1 MLSLLLLLLSPLQ
14 LLSSDYTLPTEYF
27 INCGS
32 KSNTELDDSRVFV
45 GDFKPLFGKGK
56 DVKDTNP
63 SNNITLYQTAKIF
76 RQQSWYVFEVG
87 QNGTYL
93 VRLHFFSFS
102 SLVNLSDAVFNVS
115 AESPSGSGLGLEL
128 LSNFSVRNSST
139 SPVIEEFLLT
149 VKEKK
154 FRLYF
159 FPSQEPTS
167 FAFVNAIEV
176 FPVPDNFINDTAAQV
191 TSAGRKGNYSRLLSR
206 ALHTILRINVGDR
219 NITPATDTLW
229 RTWVTD
235 DDYLINPGDATNM
248 SKTDVKVKYKLE
260 GTSEYVAPDMVYKTA
275 KEFNSSVTWSFRV
288 IKKAM
293 QHLVRLHFCDIVSAN
308 LGGSRFNLFIY
319 NNFTRKIFPE
329 VYNDVAVAF
338 YFDYVVHSDGSGYIN
353 ISIRPSND
361 SKGFLNG
368 VEIFEIQNKSGL
380 VPLESH
386 SSKKHQRVLVGSG
399 LASVVIVGMLIWAF
413 VAFKRRKDGGRNS
426 QERWGERNAIT
437 PIAPCLNLGLKI
449 SLSEILR
456 ATDNFDESLVIGE
469 GGFGKVY
476 KGTLHFSNGDIKVAV
491 KRSQPGHGQGLTE
504 FHTEIMVLSQ
514 IRNRHLVS
522 LIGYCDEMS
531 EMILVYEFMEKGTLR
546 DHLYDADNKYER
558 STSQSKLPWE
568 KRLEIC
574 IGSAKGLLYL
584 HTGLSDRIIHRDV
597 KSTNILLDENYNAK
611 VADFGLSKSGLPD
624 HDNCSMV
631 LKGSFGYMDPEYIST
646 AQFTEKSDVYAFG
659 VVLLEVICARPAI
672 FTSSQSEE
680 VNLADWGMIWIT
692 QGQLEKIIDPFLEGD
707 IRPSSLRVVGEIAE
721 KCLKQSREERPTMS
735 DVEWYLKYAL
745 KLQQTGEPYDE
756 TFTNA
761 SLESALPAV
770 QHMPSNFFPIR
781 GADDSHTSSSVL
793 LS

>member
-1 MLSLLLLLLSPLQ
+1 MLSLLLLLLSSLQ
-14 LLSSDYTLPTEYF
+14 LLSSDYTLPTKYF

-32 KSNTELDDSRVFV
+32 KSNTQLNSRDFV
-45 GDFKPLFGKGK
+45 GDFKPLIGKGQ
-56 DVKDTNP
+56 DVQDTNP
-63 SNNITLYQTAKIF
+63 SNNIALYQTAKIF
-76 RQQSWYVFEVG
+76 RKRSWYVFEVG

-102 SLVNLSDAVFNVS
+102 SSFNLSGAVFNVF
-115 AESPSGSGLGLEL
+115 AESPSDSGLGLEL

-149 VKEKK
+149 VKEGK

-159 FPSQEPTS
+159 FPSQEPPS
-167 FAFVNAIEV
+167 LAFVNAIEV

-191 TSAGRKGNYSRLLSR
+191 TSAGRKGNYS
-206 ALHTILRINVGDR
+206 H
-219 NITPATDTLW
+219 TLW

-235 DDYLINPGDATNM
+235 DAYLINPGDVTNM
-248 SKTDVKVKYKLE
+248 TNTQQGQVG
-260 GTSEYVAPDMVYKTA
+260 GTSEYIAPDIIYETA
-275 KEFNSSVTWSFRV
+275 KEFNSNVTWSFPV

-293 QHLVRLHFCDIVSAN
+293 QHLVRLHFCNTFSRDVE
-308 LGGSRFNLFIY
+308 SRFNLFIN
-319 NNFTRKIFPE
+319 NNFTRKIFPPE
-329 VYNDVAVAF
+329 AYNGVAVAF

-353 ISIRPSND
+353 ISIRPLND
-361 SKGFLNG
+361 YKGFLNG
-368 VEIFEIQNKSGL
+368 VEIFEIQNKSGS

-386 SSKKHQRVLVGSG
+386 SSKKHQPVLVGSG

-413 VAFKRRKDGGRNS
+413 VAFKHRKDGGRNS

-437 PIAPCLNLGLKI
+437 PIAPSLNLGLKI

-574 IGSAKGLLYL
+574 ISSAKGLLYL
-584 HTGLSDRIIHRDV
+584 HSGLADRIIHRDV

-631 LKGSFGYMDPEYIST
+631 LKGSFGYIDPEYVLTS
-646 AQFTEKSDVYAFG
+646 QFTEKSDVYAFG

-672 FTSSQSEE
+672 FNSSQCEE
-680 VNLADWGMIWIT
+680 VNLADWGMIWMRK
-692 QGQLEKIIDPFLEGD
+692 GQLEKIVDPFLEGD

-721 KCLKQSREERPTMS
+721 KCLKPYGEERPTMA

-770 QHMPSNFFPIR
+770 QHMPYNFFPIR